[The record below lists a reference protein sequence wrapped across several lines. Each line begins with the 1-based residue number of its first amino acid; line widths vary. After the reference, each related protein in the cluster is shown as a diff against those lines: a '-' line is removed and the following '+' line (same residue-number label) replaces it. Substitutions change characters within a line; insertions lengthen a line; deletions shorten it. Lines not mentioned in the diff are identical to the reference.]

1 MLFQGFSKE
10 FLKSIIAESLKT
22 SPPGSWNITRHYMYS
37 KLRGILKAYDGDGKR
52 CLSIS
57 HSAFLARL
65 LGLENAQLME
75 ANYPEHSML
84 NLDFQDD
91 TFDYCVSDQVL
102 EHIEGN
108 PFAAFRESL
117 RVTRPGGFIVHTTCF
132 MNEIHNMPKDYWRFT
147 PDALRLIAEDCQAVV
162 LECGGWGN
170 KDVWR
175 FMELGFR
182 AVPVPRDPSHP
193 ICRMAMK
200 NEDTIPIVTWVI
212 AQKQSDPEHKPVEN
226 RG

>member
-1 MLFQGFSKE
+1 MLFQGFSE
-10 FLKSIIAESLKT
+10 AFLKAIIAEAPKT

-37 KLRGILKAYDGDGKR
+37 RLGGMLAAYDGDGKS

-57 HSAFLARL
+57 HSAFLVRL
-65 LGLENAQLME
+65 LGLRSAHLTE
-75 ANYPEHSML
+75 ADYPEHTLL
-84 NLDFQDD
+84 NLDFPDT
-91 TFDYCVSDQVL
+91 TFDFCVSDQVL

-117 RVTRPGGFIVHTTCF
+117 RVIKPGGFIVHTTCF

-147 PDALRLIAEDCQAVV
+147 PDALRLIAEDCRAVV

-175 FMELGFR
+175 YMELGFR
-182 AVPVPRDPSHP
+182 AAPVPGDPNHP
-193 ICRMAMK
+193 ICRVAMK
-200 NEDTIPIVTWVI
+200 NEETLPIVSWVV
-212 AQKQSDPEHKPVEN
+212 AQKPSDS
-226 RG
+226 